1 MIVLGIHPGYH
12 EASATLFDDYR
23 VLGAIALERLN
34 RIKGSGVDPSDWAW
48 PCVDELLAMHGLK
61 RSDVDAL
68 ALPYAA
74 LPRLYYRRMQLPWRR
89 HAAAHAPRTIPK
101 RPHKN
106 PGQAMPHYH
115 TPDPPHA
122 FPVAPPPA

>member
-48 PCVDELLAMHGLK
+48 PCVDELLAMHGLR

-68 ALPYAA
+68 PLTHAA
-74 LPRLYYRRMQLPWRR
+74 LPRLYYRRMPLPWPRLP
-89 HAAAHAPRTIPK
+89 APHAP
-101 RPHKN
+101 
-106 PGQAMPHYH
+106 
-115 TPDPPHA
+115 
-122 FPVAPPPA
+122 PAGPNGSYLD